1 MPTVLIVDH
10 VPDLREIYRTALDAA
25 GYAVMEAE
33 DGESALT
40 AIAGQQPAAIVLH
53 VGLPDVDGVSLSR
66 RIQRADLLPGVP
78 ILGITG
84 WPGRAEEFRS
94 SGAFKEVLIKPVL
107 PEQLI
112 AAVQRWAPLTHA
124 PASSPHSR

>member
-1 MPTVLIVDH
+1 MATTVLIVDH
-10 VPDLREIYRTALDAA
+10 VADLREIYRTALDAA
-25 GYAVMEAE
+25 GYLVTEAD
-33 DGESALT
+33 DGASALA
-40 AIAGQQPAAIVLH
+40 AIASQRPSAIVLH

-66 RIQRADLLPGVP
+66 QIQRTDLLPGVP

-94 SGAFKEVLIKPVL
+94 TGAFKEVLIKPVL

-112 AAVQRWAPLTHA
+112 AAVRRWAPATDD
-124 PASSPHSR
+124 SPTSTAR